1 MESGRKPVF
10 VPPRE
15 GRVFLGNLTC
25 RVSSASTLGE
35 YCAFEVVTPPGEG
48 VPLHVHSREDEVY
61 YILEGTFE
69 IRCGGR
75 VFTAKAGAM
84 AVLPRTIPHAF
95 RNLGTTPSRA
105 LTTFIP
111 GGFDVFVEELDALSP
126 QDAADEGTRSSIR
139 RKYGIQMLEEG
150 PSL

>member
-1 MESGRKPVF
+1 MESERQAVF
-10 VPPRE
+10 VPPGE

-35 YCAFEVVTPPGEG
+35 YCAFEFVASPGEG
-48 VPLHVHSREDEVY
+48 VPLHMHNREDEVY

-75 VFTAKAGAM
+75 VFTAVAGAM
-84 AVLPRTIPHAF
+84 AVLPRKIPHAF
-95 RNLGTTPSRA
+95 RNPGTTPSRA

-111 GGFDVFVEELDALSP
+111 GGFDIFVQELDALSP
-126 QDAADEGTRSSIR
+126 QDAADESKRNSIR

-150 PSL
+150 TSS